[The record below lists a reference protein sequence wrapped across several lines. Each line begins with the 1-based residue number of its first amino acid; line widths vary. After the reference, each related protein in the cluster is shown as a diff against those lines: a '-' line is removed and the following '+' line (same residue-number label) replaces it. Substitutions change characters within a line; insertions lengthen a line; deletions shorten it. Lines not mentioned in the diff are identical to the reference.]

1 MSACVHRA
9 LASSPSHRTIYLAE
23 DGACVVPN
31 GDQGAGP
38 LDGHAPTIA
47 SRRCSLSH
55 RNNRRCMDKSMHGSP
70 YPSVTQ
76 PMLFHHRHT
85 LMQPPPPPS
94 WTPSRSPNRP
104 ASCRHH
110 LMARCGGLDPA
121 ATWRP
126 ASHHRSGFFHYAWRP
141 TTTTPHRLCHRHH
154 PGLPRSRLCLHH
166 HWGSQRNRVGSRSS
180 LLVGCPTREGEDP
193 AATILATTRFPMARS
208 GGREGEGGGKEAGG
222 VVAA

>member
-1 MSACVHRA
+1 MHANSPLATVVVSMRPPCVGLVSLTSHHLPCRGWGLCSPQRGSRCRA
-9 LASSPSHRTIYLAE
+9 PRWSH
-23 DGACVVPN
+23 PN
-31 GDQGAGP
+31 YR
-38 LDGHAPTIA
+38 

-94 WTPSRSPNRP
+94 WMPSRSPNRP

-126 ASHHRSGFFHYAWRP
+126 ASHHRSGFFHYA
-141 TTTTPHRLCHRHH
+141 
-154 PGLPRSRLCLHH
+154 
-166 HWGSQRNRVGSRSS
+166 
-180 LLVGCPTREGEDP
+180 
-193 AATILATTRFPMARS
+193 
-208 GGREGEGGGKEAGG
+208 
-222 VVAA
+222 

>member
-1 MSACVHRA
+1 
-9 LASSPSHRTIYLAE
+9 
-23 DGACVVPN
+23 
-31 GDQGAGP
+31 
-38 LDGHAPTIA
+38 
-47 SRRCSLSH
+47 
-55 RNNRRCMDKSMHGSP
+55 MDKSMHGSP

-154 PGLPRSRLCLHH
+154 PGLPCSRLCLRHHWGSQRNRRPTTTTPHCLCHRHHPGLPRSRLCLHH

-208 GGREGEGGGKEAGG
+208 GGREGGGGKEAGG